1 MLNYNYVINYRRYR
15 MPVKVNSQLPAVKQ
29 LEADNIFVMDED
41 RANQQ
46 DIRTLKILVVNL
58 MPRKMVTES
67 QILALLSNTPLQ
79 INVDFLQMTSHKS
92 KNITQN
98 HLDTFYKRFDEI
110 ETEFYDG
117 MIVTGAPVENLAF
130 EAVDYWDELKDLL
143 DWSRSHVYS
152 TLHICWGA
160 QAGLYARYGIPK
172 HKLSQK
178 LWGVYQQ
185 SVENPKHVL
194 FRGFDDE
201 FVSPH
206 SRSTENFS
214 VELPQDFDIL
224 SVGDKTGLSIAAKKN
239 LREVYS
245 FGHLE
250 YDRLTLDFEYQR
262 DKANGES
269 EQIPEHYYPH
279 DDPSQTPKMNWSS
292 AASLFFSNWLNYA
305 VYQDTPYDLRK
316 LAKYEYYN
324 L

>member
-1 MLNYNYVINYRRYR
+1 

-29 LEADNIFVMDED
+29 LESDNIFVMDEA

-46 DIRTLKILVVNL
+46 DIRTLNILVVNL
-58 MPRKMVTES
+58 MPRKMVTET

-98 HLDTFYKRFDEI
+98 HLDTFYKRFEEI
-110 ETEFYDG
+110 ETDFYDG
-117 MIVTGAPVENLAF
+117 MIVTGAPVENLPF
-130 EAVDYWDELKDLL
+130 ESVDYWDELIELF

-160 QAGLYARYGIPK
+160 QAGLYARYGIQK
-172 HKLSQK
+172 YTLSKK
-178 LWGVYQQ
+178 LWGVYNQ

-201 FVSPH
+201 FMSPH
-206 SRSTENFS
+206 SRSTENHI
-214 VELPQDFDIL
+214 VDLPHDLEVL
-224 SVGDKTGLSIAAKKN
+224 SCGSKTGLSIAAKEN

-250 YDRLTLDFEYQR
+250 YDRMTLDFEYQR
-262 DKANGES
+262 DTDKGDHY
-269 EQIPEHYYPH
+269 QVPEHYYPD